1 MKTNLKLF
9 LAYLLEVSYSL
20 LEEDTDKFKAFI
32 AEEDLEVAYMKAVSD
47 KYIDDTKYNDILE
60 CDALCAMDTDL
71 VSCFI
76 NWSESTDVDWSAVN
90 VKWQDYIKS
99 GITTTC
105 QI

>member
-1 MKTNLKLF
+1 
-9 LAYLLEVSYSL
+9 
-20 LEEDTDKFKAFI
+20 
-32 AEEDLEVAYMKAVSD
+32 
-47 KYIDDTKYNDILE
+47 
-60 CDALCAMDTDL
+60 LCAMDTDL